1 MGNQAGS
8 DEQFVYT
15 FHNELPPSQVS
26 AFAKLQEE
34 LDRAASLFE
43 GYLGQELDYEPSDQQ
58 GLTRCV
64 ARIRFTSLENCLA
77 WLDSRVRRRLLVHAE
92 EAIGYRYRS
101 LVEPQSFDQWIT
113 SRSGQKPPAWK
124 VNLLVWLALYPSV
137 MILMMLGRTTLGR
150 MPLPLNMLISNA
162 ITVAVTGWLLVPWLS
177 RLYANWLNASSG
189 RSSWLY
195 CASALGFLLL
205 FLVVFSSPVFSF

>member
-1 MGNQAGS
+1 MGNQSGS

-137 MILMMLGRTTLGR
+137 MILMVLGRTTLGQ

-162 ITVAVTGWLLVPWLS
+162 ITVAVTGWWLVPWLS
-177 RLYANWLNASSG
+177 RVYGGWLSNRSLRWNWVHSSTIV
-189 RSSWLY
+189 
-195 CASALGFLLL
+195 GFLLL
-205 FLVVFSSPVFSF
+205 FLVLFSALGSLL